1 MIENGEVAL
10 DLPIDL
16 QRPRER
22 GSAAALE
29 RAILRHLFRN
39 ARRGEDAGTDAHRV
53 GPLTVGIVRAST
65 TG

>member
-16 QRPRER
+16 RRPRER
-22 GSAAALE
+22 GSAAVLG

-39 ARRGEDAGTDAHRV
+39 ACPGEDA
-53 GPLTVGIVRAST
+53 
-65 TG
+65 